1 MKVNKSLPVLNGSPD
16 ILFRATSI
24 ACQGECDS
32 ARTRDDA
39 TAVLGMRP
47 QVALYHCERRVA
59 PTQMEQ
65 HDCHLVIPVWRVGL
79 RVYLAEDSQGVVIMP
94 LIRACLGDA
103 SQGVV
108 LAGRDRERLLKLDN
122 PFVEHAD
129 VQVDIPQM
137 LVRPIHVRVE
147 PQRAQI
153 LLDCALV
160 EKVVGRSP
168 KQAGLSLVRLCK
180 IRVEPKRFFSGH
192 LGSLQRR
199 RDRKSTRLNSSHEW
213 ISYAVFCLK

>member
-47 QVALYHCERRVA
+47 QLALYHCERRVA

-94 LIRACLGDA
+94 L
-103 SQGVV
+103 
-108 LAGRDRERLLKLDN
+108 
-122 PFVEHAD
+122 
-129 VQVDIPQM
+129 
-137 LVRPIHVRVE
+137 RP
-147 PQRAQI
+147 
-153 LLDCALV
+153 
-160 EKVVGRSP
+160 
-168 KQAGLSLVRLCK
+168 
-180 IRVEPKRFFSGH
+180 
-192 LGSLQRR
+192 
-199 RDRKSTRLNSSHEW
+199 TRHTGITRW
-213 ISYAVFCLK
+213 Q